1 MAGSVEATVASRDG
15 SEPAPHISAES
26 SQPWHN
32 LVVVQQRGIYT
43 RPSTKVN
50 NAPEHWAK
58 CSDWK
63 DFF

>member
-1 MAGSVEATVASRDG
+1 VAGSVEATVASRDG

-50 NAPEHWAK
+50 NAPEH
-58 CSDWK
+58 
-63 DFF
+63 